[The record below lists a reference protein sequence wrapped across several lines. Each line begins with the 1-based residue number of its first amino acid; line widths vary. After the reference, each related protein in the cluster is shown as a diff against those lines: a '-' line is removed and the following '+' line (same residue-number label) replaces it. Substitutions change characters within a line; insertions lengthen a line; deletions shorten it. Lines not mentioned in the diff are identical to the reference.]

1 MNLSRRS
8 TLQGLGLLGTAAG
21 ASCASPGGTKATLS
35 ALNGTTAA
43 IPQTAATL
51 LFNRSRAVDLMAA
64 AKVDL
69 IICTDP
75 VNVFYLTSHKL
86 ISNTLGMDGMAHA
99 TFAAAGE
106 SGPALHTGKF
116 SYYLSSDDRAI
127 PNEVDLQLYTSPAE
141 PELYQSL
148 TEPNDIMSAAA
159 SVGYMTPLF
168 DRHPLTEREL
178 ARRKNISSV
187 SDDIAATRTAAL
199 LRTLR
204 DNPLPNKRIAVD
216 DPSLIPILKSSGLD
230 IAYVDGER
238 LLRRI
243 RLQKT
248 AAELEYA
255 RYAASANAAAGR
267 AAAAAVRAGATF
279 QELRVEFAMECAKR
293 LTTPVYILIDG
304 VLTPLTKTK
313 FEPGRAFLIDC
324 VSEFQGYHGD
334 YGRTVCIGEPNRGM
348 EKVISALSFVWDRV
362 LPELKVGTQYSD
374 IWALG
379 QKLFAETK
387 VDAGLVMG
395 PHAVGL
401 HHTDEPGAKEF
412 APFEKENLILE
423 ENMVLSI
430 DMPVLGS
437 GLGGTA
443 HLEDLVLIGKDGP
456 ELLNDPADRFIVV

>member
-1 MNLSRRS
+1 
-8 TLQGLGLLGTAAG
+8 
-21 ASCASPGGTKATLS
+21 
-35 ALNGTTAA
+35 
-43 IPQTAATL
+43 
-51 LFNRSRAVDLMAA
+51 MAA

-69 IICTDP
+69 IVCTDP
-75 VNVFYLTSHKL
+75 VNVFYLTSHKI

-99 TFAAAGE
+99 TFAAAGQR
-106 SGPALHTGKF
+106 GPTLHTGKF
-116 SYYLSSDDRAI
+116 SYYLSSDDNAI
-127 PNEVDLQLYTSPAE
+127 PDEVDLQLYTSPAE

-148 TEPNDIMSAAA
+148 TEPTDIMSAAA
-159 SVGYMTPLF
+159 SAGYMTPLF
-168 DRHPLTEREL
+168 DRHPLTQREL
-178 ARRKNISSV
+178 ARRKTLKNASDEIS
-187 SDDIAATRTAAL
+187 ATRTAAL
-199 LRTLR
+199 LRTLS
-204 DNPLPNKRIAVD
+204 DNPLPNKRVAVD
-216 DPSLIPILKSSGLD
+216 DPTLIPILKRSGLD

-248 AAELEYA
+248 PAELAYA
-255 RYAASANAAAGR
+255 RYAASANAAAAR
-267 AAAAAVRAGATF
+267 AAAATVRAGATF
-279 QELRVEFAMECAKR
+279 QELRIEFAMECAKR
-293 LTTPVYILIDG
+293 LTTPVYSLIDG

-334 YGRTVCIGEPNRGM
+334 YGRTVCIGEPNRDM
-348 EKVISALSFVWDRV
+348 TQVISALSFVWDRV

-379 QKLFAETK
+379 QKLFADTK

-412 APFEKENLILE
+412 APFEKENLTLE
-423 ENMVLSI
+423 ENMVISI